1 MEAVNAMMWVIRV
14 SFATNA
20 AQMTVV
26 MFLLVSKAS
35 DQETSFVY
43 PSWRARHLNQEDRET
58 RLKCM
63 VVIVFEAL
71 AAVRVVVVLLATPNV
86 TRAAVQNVVRPQR
99 TDGHA
104 KMNAAPVV
112 AEIPRHTF
120 WELDAACNERSGTA
134 ARRPS

>member
-35 DQETSFVY
+35 EPFVY
-43 PSWRARHLNQEDRET
+43 PWWRARHLIQEDRET

-86 TRAAVQNVVRPQR
+86 TRMAVQNVVQPQR

-104 KMNAAPVV
+104 SMNAAPVV
-112 AEIPRHTF
+112 AEIPWHTF

-134 ARRPS
+134 ARRTS